1 MTRHD
6 NSLVANKRGAARC
19 NRGITQPEVGRT
31 QPHTLAYKA
40 KGGHRRR
47 DQMPSDAAIDEI
59 VEAVA
64 AREKQIGA
72 SGGLLDQ
79 V

>member
-1 MTRHD
+1 
-6 NSLVANKRGAARC
+6 
-19 NRGITQPEVGRT
+19 
-31 QPHTLAYKA
+31 
-40 KGGHRRR
+40 
-47 DQMPSDAAIDEI
+47 MPSDAAIDEI